1 MFAGEI
7 CFLERFLIMK
17 KFTILLIAA
26 LTLFVA
32 CGEKTPLGT
41 FANYSISGEV
51 SDADGDM
58 QRLTASSIVVR
69 LTDGK
74 GLLYAV
80 GVLIPTEEDRRFC
93 FTGVP
98 AGKYSLEL
106 FSEFYEDLTCPV
118 IVEKDVVQDIT
129 LTPARDFTVDQTSLD
144 FPPRVTA
151 RPLTITNTSDKD
163 LYVSIKP
170 KGNFTRL
177 DKIEDAPYS
186 EAPYSDSSWHVSL
199 APGESKQVTVKIN
212 RREVGKETGLLEI
225 SAWAGQHR
233 TFVQIPMSVVTD
245 EQDFIPIVRG
255 RVTDKQ
261 GAPLQGVLLV
271 CENRTTLSDEDGR
284 YVFEG
289 SFESGTTVH
298 VTAVSEFYN
307 YYQASNSLNA
317 GPADI
322 ETEIDFALEPC
333 SNHLTL
339 DRAEID
345 FGTGSIS
352 GTSGT
357 ETIRISLTA
366 EKDEPIFYRLW
377 QLFPEILGFSYSPTS
392 ATMEKTGKL
401 EFTLW
406 REASKE
412 GSYQLTTILLT
423 ETAGSYVIPVSFV
436 NVP

>member
-26 LTLFVA
+26 LMLFVA
-32 CGEKTPLGT
+32 CGEKIPLGT
-41 FANYSISGEV
+41 VANYSISGEV

-58 QRLTASSIVVR
+58 QRLTASSIVVG
-69 LTDGK
+69 LTDSK
-74 GLLYAV
+74 GQLVAL
-80 GVLIPTEEDRRFC
+80 GELRPTEEDRRFC
-93 FTGVP
+93 FPGIP

-106 FSEFYEDLTCPV
+106 YSEFYEDLSCPV
-118 IVEKDVVQDIT
+118 TVEKDVVQDIT
-129 LTPARDFTVDQTSLD
+129 LTPVRAFTVDQTSLD

-151 RPLTITNTSDKD
+151 RTLTITNTSGKD

-170 KGNFTRL
+170 KGNFASL
-177 DKIEDAPYS
+177 DKIEDAY
-186 EAPYSDSSWHVSL
+186 YSDDSWHVSL
-199 APGESKQVTVKIN
+199 AAGESKQVTVTIN
-212 RREVGKETGLLEI
+212 RREVGQETALLEI

-233 TFVQIPMSVVTD
+233 AIVQIPTSVVTN

-261 GAPLQGVLLV
+261 GVPLQGVLLV

-289 SFESGTTVH
+289 SFESGTVH
-298 VTAVSEFYN
+298 VTAISEFYN
-307 YYQASNSLNA
+307 YYQASNLLNA
-317 GPADI
+317 ETADSEI
-322 ETEIDFALEPC
+322 EIDFALEPC

-339 DRAEID
+339 DRTEID

-357 ETIRISLTA
+357 ETIRITLTA
-366 EKDEPIFYRLW
+366 EKDEPIFCRLW

-406 REASKE
+406 REASIE